1 MRKKGRLQVGMDADI
16 VAFDP
21 TTVSD
26 LATYENAN
34 QPAVGVQAVLV
45 NGTLVVG
52 DGELKIDAD
61 SGQPIRRKLER

>member
-1 MRKKGRLQVGMDADI
+1 MNKTHVPVCDLKKT
-16 VAFDP
+16 VA
-21 TTVSD
+21 D

>member
-1 MRKKGRLQVGMDADI
+1 MDADI

-34 QPAVGVQAVLV
+34 QPAKGVHTVLV
-45 NGTLVVG
+45 NGTFVVEN
-52 DGELKIDAD
+52 GELKIDAD
-61 SGQPIRRKLER
+61 SGQPIRRAIQE